1 MRPQLFFPLLQ
12 RIRQQIVNFEP
23 DQSFNMKYPLFLFLS
38 LVLSGASFSQKV
50 SNRLKFEQGQVF
62 EISLQ
67 MKTTIAQQAMG
78 QAIDFTVDATGHH
91 VYKVTNSTEENSTLN
106 HAVQRVMFTFDGM
119 GQKRNFDSNNEKDL
133 NGQFGKPVKELLEK
147 KYDMIIDSG
156 GKTLM
161 VLPEKVELS
170 QNDPRMQIITNMMKD
185 VFNLVQ
191 PPKKGTASFFKVL
204 PDSAVGKAEPWTGSY
219 SIDNGK
225 MDAAYSI
232 SDINDSTIVVDFATS
247 SSTVTKAE
255 MMGGEVTTSMNNK
268 STGKIIL
275 DRLTGIMKE
284 KTETTE
290 STGNSE
296 TSFGTL
302 PVTSKTTSTI
312 TVKKAQ

>member
-1 MRPQLFFPLLQ
+1 
-12 RIRQQIVNFEP
+12 
-23 DQSFNMKYPLFLFLS
+23 MKYLLFLFLS
-38 LVLSGASFSQKV
+38 LLLSGASFSQKV
-50 SNRLKFEQGQVF
+50 SSKLKFEQGQVF

-67 MKTTIAQQAMG
+67 MKTTVAQQAMG
-78 QAIDFTVDATGHH
+78 QAIDFTVDATGNH
-91 VYKVTNSTEENSTLN
+91 VYKVTNTTDENSTLN
-106 HAVQRVMFTFDGM
+106 HAVQRVLFTFDGM

-133 NGQFGKPVKELLEK
+133 SGQFGKPVKELLEK
-147 KYDMIIDSG
+147 KYDMVIDAG

-170 QNDPRMQIITNMMKD
+170 QNDPRMQIITNMMKE
-185 VFNLVQ
+185 VFNLVH

-204 PDSAVGKAEPWTGSY
+204 PDSAVGKAEPWTESY
-219 SIDNGK
+219 PIDNGK

-255 MMGGEVTTSMNNK
+255 MMGSEVTTTMNNK

-275 DRLTGIMKE
+275 DRVTGILKE

-312 TVKKAQ
+312 TVKKAG